1 MKLNAGYALAFYGSL
16 ENAKYVKLA
25 SAANASLNGLAQV
38 VIVVL

>member
-1 MKLNAGYALAFYGSL
+1 MKLNAGYVLAYYGSL

-25 SAANASLNGLAQV
+25 SAANVFQNGLAQA